1 MLSIWLPPLL
11 LALLKVTSPLPA
23 NLHNGNV
30 HNRTVREIECNSPDD
45 EYWHNG
51 HCCRRCPAGTHV
63 SAHCTVN
70 HDRGVCE
77 ACTRGEDY
85 TAAPSGMEACLS
97 CATCKDDQ
105 VLVREC
111 TPEANAECECKPG
124 SYCIPNVSC
133 EICRRC
139 SRCGEGQRIKNPCTP
154 TSDTVCEDVS
164 ATDPTSTKANVN
176 DQPTV
181 LKPNDS
187 FNDVTRRK
195 AIPTDPP
202 HDQAGSQLILYIGLP
217 IACFL
222 LIIIIVIVGYH
233 CYRKK
238 ANENSKNSLL
248 GTTQN
253 SENTSLDSVRAEDK
267 NPKEEELPPE
277 HQPLVTP
284 EPGRI
289 EQQIH
294 QMAVPCLVG
303 AQREP
308 EENHVAES
316 PEGDVQYEESP
327 QVGEPCKL
335 CGTLQPCDK
344 QWSDFFYCVID
355 NVDQK
360 NITQLARKLHL
371 SRNTINQISN
381 DNSHDCRERN
391 YQLFEKW
398 REQNGKQAS
407 MKNVLKQLDD
417 MDLRGCRENIVN
429 GLRTK
434 NIPMN

>member
-1 MLSIWLPPLL
+1 MLSIWLLLL
-11 LALLKVTSPLPA
+11 LAVLKVSSALPA
-23 NLHNGNV
+23 NLHNGNA
-30 HNRTVREIECNSPDD
+30 HNRTVRELECSDRDD

-51 HCCRRCPAGTHV
+51 HCCRNCPAGTHV
-63 SAHCTVN
+63 SVHCTVN
-70 HDRGVCE
+70 HARGVCE

-85 TAAPSGMEACLS
+85 TAAPNGIEACLS
-97 CATCKDDQ
+97 CHTCKEDQ
-105 VLVREC
+105 VLVHEC
-111 TPEANAECECKPG
+111 TPESNAECECKPG

-139 SRCGEGQRIKNPCTP
+139 SRCGEGQWIKNPCTP
-154 TSDTVCEDVS
+154 TTDTVCKDVS

-176 DQPTV
+176 NLPTV

-195 AIPTDPP
+195 AIPTDPLD
-202 HDQAGSQLILYIGLP
+202 DQAGSQLELYISLP
-217 IACFL
+217 IVGFL
-222 LIIIIVIVGYH
+222 LVTIMIVGYL
-233 CYRKK
+233 CYRRK
-238 ANENSKNSLL
+238 ANDNIK
-248 GTTQN
+248 N
-253 SENTSLDSVRAEDK
+253 SENTSLDSIRTEDK

-289 EQQIH
+289 EQQIN
-294 QMAVPCLVG
+294 QMAAPSLVG

-308 EENHVAES
+308 AENHVAEA
-316 PEGDVQYEESP
+316 PEGDEQYEESP
-327 QVGEPCKL
+327 QVGEPCKD
-335 CGTLQPCDK
+335 CDKLQPCDK
-344 QWSDFFYCVID
+344 QWSEFIYSVID

-381 DNSHDCRERN
+381 DNSNDCRERS
-391 YQLFEKW
+391 YQLLEKW
-398 REQNGKQAS
+398 REQNGKRAS

-417 MDLRGCRENIVN
+417 MDLGGCCENIVN
-429 GLRTK
+429 DLRTK
-434 NIPMN
+434 KIPMN

>member
-1 MLSIWLPPLL
+1 MLNIWLLL
-11 LALLKVTSPLPA
+11 LVLLKVSSALPA

-30 HNRTVREIECNSPDD
+30 HNRTVRETECNGRDD
-45 EYWHNG
+45 EYWHKG
-51 HCCRRCPAGTHV
+51 HCCRSCPAGTHV

-70 HDRGVCE
+70 HARGVCE

-85 TAAPSGMEACLS
+85 TAAPNGLDACLS
-97 CATCKDDQ
+97 CHTCKDDQ

-187 FNDVTRRK
+187 FNDVTKHK

-202 HDQAGSQLILYIGLP
+202 DDQAESQLNLYIALP
-217 IACFL
+217 IAIFL
-222 LIIIIVIVGYH
+222 LIIIIIVIVGYL
-233 CYRKK
+233 CYRRK
-238 ANENSKNSLL
+238 ANENK
-248 GTTQN
+248 N
-253 SENTSLDSVRAEDK
+253 SENTSLDSIRTEDK

-284 EPGRI
+284 ETARI

-294 QMAVPCLVG
+294 QMAAPCLVG

-308 EENHVAES
+308 VKNHES

-335 CGTLQPCDK
+335 CDKLQPCDT
-344 QWSDFFYCVID
+344 QWSEFIYSVIN

-381 DNSHDCRERN
+381 DNSNDCRERS

-398 REQNGKQAS
+398 REQSGKRAS

-417 MDLRGCRENIVN
+417 MDLGGCRENIVN
-429 GLRTK
+429 DLRTK
-434 NIPMN
+434 KIPMN